1 MEIQD
6 IIGAAFSATRFEPLD
21 MGDHRPRMSADRLVV
36 EPSALRF
43 LAREAFRSASF
54 YLRRSHLALWA
65 ETLEDGRLSEN
76 DRIVLET
83 LIRNAAIAAEGALPL
98 CQDTGTAMVIG
109 WKDESVATGARD
121 GEALSLGIAE
131 AYGSFNLR
139 SSQVGA
145 LSFFDEFDTRDNLP
159 AQIHIEASEDGTSGP
174 SYRFL
179 FIAKGAGSANKTS
192 LSMLSKALLEE
203 RAFDRFLAE
212 KIAALGTA
220 ACPPYRLAAVVGGPS
235 PEENLSILKL
245 ATTELLD
252 AALPYGPGEEE
263 SQARERGWVR
273 RDFYWEGRLM
283 EHARRSGLGAQF
295 GGTSLALDAR
305 VLRLPRHAGS
315 CPVSVGVSC
324 SAHRNILAVIDA
336 DGLRLEEL
344 ERKPAAFLCARR
356 GRAAELFG
364 STPAASVASLPR
376 IDLDRPM
383 AEIRAQ
389 LGKLAVG
396 DRMLLSGRLLVARDA
411 AHLRWHALIRE
422 GKALPSYL
430 HDHPIYYAGPA
441 DTPEGKVIGSF
452 GPTTA
457 QRMDPYG
464 EELMSRGVSLV
475 TLAKGNRAQSWAD
488 ACAAYGGFYLGTV
501 GGAAALLAE
510 ENILESEVLDYE
522 ELGMEAVRLIRV
534 DRLMA
539 FLLVNDRGEDL
550 YRRIAERKSSS

>member
-1 MEIQD
+1 MELRD
-6 IIGAAFSATRFEPLD
+6 IIGAAFAAARFEPLD
-21 MGDHRPRMSADRLVV
+21 MGDHRPRMSSGRLMV
-36 EPSALRF
+36 EPSALRI

-65 ETLEDGRLSEN
+65 EAIEDGSLSEN
-76 DRIVLET
+76 DRIILEA

-98 CQDTGTAMVIG
+98 CQDTGTATVVG
-109 WKDESVATGARD
+109 WKDESVATGGRD
-121 GEALSLGIAE
+121 DEALSTGIAD
-131 AYGSFNLR
+131 AYGSCNLR

-159 AQIHIEASEDGTSGP
+159 AQIRIEAGEDGASGP

-203 RAFDRFLAE
+203 RAFDSFLAE

-220 ACPPYRLAAVVGGPS
+220 ACPPYRLAVVVGGTS
-235 PEENLSILKL
+235 PEENLSMLKL

-252 AALPYGPGEEE
+252 AALPFGPGEDEAH
-263 SQARERGWVR
+263 SRERGWIR
-273 RDFYWEGRLM
+273 RDSYWEGRLM
-283 EHARRSGLGAQF
+283 DHARRSGLGAQF
-295 GGTSLALDAR
+295 GGSSLALDAR

-336 DGLRLEEL
+336 DGVRLEKL
-344 ERKPAAFLCARR
+344 ERAPAAFLRARG
-356 GRAAELFG
+356 GRAAELVG
-364 STPAASVASLPR
+364 RASAEADAGLPR

-422 GKALPSYL
+422 GKPLPAYL
-430 HDHPIYYAGPA
+430 RDHPIYYAGPA

-464 EELMSRGVSLV
+464 EELMSRGASLV
-475 TLAKGNRAQSWAD
+475 TLAKGNRAGSWAD
-488 ACAAYGGFYLGTV
+488 ACAAHGGFYLGTV

-522 ELGMEAVRLIRV
+522 ELGMEAVRRIRV

-550 YRRIAERKSSS
+550 YRRIAERNSSS